1 MKSALYD
8 SDTNNHKL
16 RKIQNIKT
24 LNFCCDE
31 LLHEINNNAVN
42 KISIISVNLE
52 ILNVVH
58 LTVFIG
64 FSRSTKEGRAIF
76 GRRHS
81 TKFFFKTQNT
91 KIIYLTRINNL
102 LQESKRLEIIF
113 LYI

>member
-1 MKSALYD
+1 MIQTQQSQI
-8 SDTNNHKL
+8 T
-16 RKIQNIKT
+16 KIQNIKT

-42 KISIISVNLE
+42 KISIIFVNLE

-64 FSRSTKEGRAIF
+64 FSRSTKDGRAIF

-81 TKFFFKTQNT
+81 TKFFLKTQNT
-91 KIIYLTRINNL
+91 KIIYLTRIN
-102 LQESKRLEIIF
+102 IF
-113 LYI
+113 YKKAKDWR